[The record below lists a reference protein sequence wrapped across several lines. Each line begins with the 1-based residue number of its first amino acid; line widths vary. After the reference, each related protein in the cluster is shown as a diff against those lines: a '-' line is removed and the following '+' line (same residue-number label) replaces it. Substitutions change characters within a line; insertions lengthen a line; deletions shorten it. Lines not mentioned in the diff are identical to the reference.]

1 MVKRSKLPTILGTH
15 LMTLLVETSLG
26 SNPHPQKG
34 VIKITWPAVAQPADA
49 LQSTGVWFFF
59 SLFVFFLPPRDPV
72 GATVTKLRALLRG
85 HVSPCSGIPIGCVW
99 GSGLVRAMTLWSVYK
114 RTTLVVL
121 DQT

>member
-1 MVKRSKLPTILGTH
+1 MVKRSKLPTIIGTH

-49 LQSTGVWFFF
+49 LQSTGACFVCLFF
-59 SLFVFFLPPRDPV
+59 SPFLFFFLPPRDPV

-85 HVSPCSGIPIGCVW
+85 HVSPCSAAVVFPLAV
-99 GSGLVRAMTLWSVYK
+99 SGEVG
-114 RTTLVVL
+114 
-121 DQT
+121 